1 MTGTPYSDEL
11 ALPDQ
16 QAMNQTQTD
25 PFAQAAALL
34 NAHAPEGERLAF
46 VNPKEE
52 QMLKAA
58 GGLGVPAA
66 GGVPS
71 YKGDVAAPPP
81 RDYYAE
87 TRDTLQA
94 QVDLAPALAR
104 SEAMYRPVYTAL
116 DLADLNYMLRGSAA
130 IPQGAFDGPL
140 KTTTTTSDGS
150 PQTLAEAGREA
161 GLGDDKNG
169 KSPSPS
175 GGSTETSPS
184 GGSTPTTTTNASI
197 PNYMG
202 NQKGLLALYEE
213 DINPTLSRIEA
224 KDRQDRI
231 AGEMEA
237 ISRYAKPVSDTLRE
251 ATGNAALL
259 DELNQQALSELQSG
273 AALDP
278 SLRREIQQGVRAGQA
293 ARGMGYGTRD
303 LADEATVTALQA
315 EQLRRNRQAFAQSMV
330 GINQATGGDPFL
342 AILGR
347 PSQAFQASQGIGGQA
362 YGMSQGI
369 GNKIFNPESQY
380 AADVYNT
387 NYQGQLAANTATAAN
402 KTAITGA
409 VIGAAGSILGGA
421 AQGGGGLGGIFSKC
435 WVAREV
441 YGNDNPQW
449 LLFRAWLTE
458 DAPRWFHDIY
468 VRFGERFALWISDKP
483 KLKSVIKRLMDKA
496 INRKFN

>member
-1 MTGTPYSDEL
+1 MNGTPYTEEF
-11 ALPDQ
+11 AQ
-16 QAMNQTQTD
+16 QAAPDAAQD
-25 PFAQAAALL
+25 PTLFQAAQLL
-34 NAHAPEGERLAF
+34 NAHAPVGERLAF
-46 VNPKEE
+46 VNPQEE
-52 QMLKAA
+52 QMLMQA
-58 GGLGVPAA
+58 GGSGTEAA

-71 YKGDVAAPPP
+71 YKGDVEAPPS

-116 DLADLNYMLRGSAA
+116 DLADLNYMLRGSDA
-130 IPQGAFDGPL
+130 IPQGTFDSPI
-140 KTTTTTSDGS
+140 KTTTTTSGGS
-150 PQTLAEAGREA
+150 SNPLADAGI
-161 GLGDDKNG
+161 GGGKNG
-169 KSPSPS
+169 KSSSPS
-175 GGSTETSPS
+175 GSSTT
-184 GGSTPTTTTNASI
+184 TTTTNEFV
-197 PNYMG
+197 PNYLG

-224 KDRQDRI
+224 QDRKDRI

-237 ISRYAKPVSDTLRE
+237 IQAYAKPVSDTLRE
-251 ATGNAALL
+251 ATGNAPLL
-259 DELNQQALSELQSG
+259 DELNRQAQSELEAG
-273 AALDP
+273 ASVDP
-278 SLRREIQQGVRAGQA
+278 ALRRELQQSIRAGQA
-293 ARGMGYGTRD
+293 ARGMGYGMRD
-303 LADEATVTALQA
+303 LADESALTAMQA
-315 EQLRRNRQAFAQSMV
+315 EQLRRQRQGFAQSMI
-330 GINQATGGDPFL
+330 GINQATGGDPFM

-409 VIGAAGSILGGA
+409 MIGAVGSAI
-421 AQGGGGLGGIFSKC
+421 GGGLTGGLSKGGAFVKC

-458 DAPRWFHDIY
+458 DAPRWFHDLY
-468 VRFGERFALWISDKP
+468 VRFGERFARWVSDKP
-483 KLKSVIKRLMDKA
+483 KLKSVIKKFMDKA
-496 INRKFN
+496 INQKFN